1 MPLLASPVKTS
12 LLPALLRLVPGPVS
26 ASIASNTHCSSSM
39 PRAPSTFLTH
49 GGGPMPLLGQDPN
62 LAEFLAQWPR
72 SLGEGIPAALVIISA
87 HWEEREVSV
96 TSGESPPLIYD
107 YGGFPPES
115 YKYKYD
121 APGHPALAERI
132 GALVSEAGLGKARM
146 RPDRGWDHGVF
157 VATYLR
163 TTLVCNSLSV
173 CVCLC
178 VSVSLSYTLLLYEQ
192 VPMMLAFP
200 AATVPIVVVSLIS
213 GNDPTTHWQ
222 LGRALRPLRDEGIAI
237 VGSGSSCALPSHPET
252 SSVEIRC
259 WAREFLLV

>member
-1 MPLLASPVKTS
+1 MPLLASPLKTL
-12 LLPALLRLVPGPVS
+12 LLPALLRLARGPLS
-26 ASIASNTHCSSSM
+26 ESSASNTHCSSSM

-62 LAEFLAQWPR
+62 LAEFLAQWPG
-72 SLGEGIPAALVIISA
+72 SLDEIPAALVIISA

-107 YGGFPPES
+107 YGGFPPET
-115 YKYKYD
+115 YKYTYN

-132 GALVSEAGLGKARM
+132 GVLVSEAGLGKARM

-157 VATYLR
+157 VPTPNNISLQ
-163 TTLVCNSLSV
+163 LSV
-173 CVCLC
+173 SVS
-178 VSVSLSYTLLLYEQ
+178 VSVSLCLCLMHYCCEQ

-200 AATVPIVVVSLIS
+200 AAKVPIVVVSLIS
-213 GNDPTTHWQ
+213 GNDPTAHWQ

-237 VGSGSSCALPSHPET
+237 IGSGSSCASNLSHA
-252 SSVEIRC
+252 SSVGILC
-259 WAREFLLV
+259 WHE